1 MSAARIRVLLA
12 DDQQLFAE
20 SLGYV
25 IQASAEDVEL
35 VGTARDGEAA
45 VEMALSL
52 KPDVILMDVK
62 MPRMDGVEACRRILE
77 KLPETKIAMLSTFPD
92 EEYRRSA
99 LRHGAKAY
107 LIKNLR
113 PRELL
118 EAIRALARGAVLVPG
133 ETLLGRSS
141 DGEGPGERI
150 PEARDGSP
158 MERLSK
164 RERDLCALMLR
175 SFSNKEIAQRLYL
188 SEQTVRNYISSMYFK
203 LGVKDRFEFMRLMG
217 GAIGDPTGPGDASR

>member
-1 MSAARIRVLLA
+1 MSAPRIRVLLA

-25 IQASAEDVEL
+25 IQASADDLEL

-45 VEMALSL
+45 VEMALAL
-52 KPDVILMDVK
+52 APDVVLMDVK

-77 KLPETKIAMLSTFPD
+77 RRPATKIVMLSTFPD

-113 PRELL
+113 PRELI
-118 EAIRALARGAVLVPG
+118 EAVRALARGVALVPG
-133 ETLLGRSS
+133 EALLRR
-141 DGEGPGERI
+141 EEGERAGEEPEGS
-150 PEARDGSP
+150 PEAL
-158 MERLSK
+158 LSK
-164 RERDLCALMLR
+164 RERDLCALMLQ
-175 SFSNKEIAQRLYL
+175 SFSNKEIAERLCL

-217 GAIGDPTGPGDASR
+217 GGAAR